1 MKSLTPTIAV
11 VSGNASFAN
20 VALGDSLLLDLVME
34 HLKGQEGIY
43 QFIITTICLA
53 GGGDFKLLTLLIILG
68 LLFWWKCDSRYS
80 FVF

>member
-1 MKSLTPTIAV
+1 MKSLTPTVAV

-53 GGGDFKLLTLLIILG
+53 GGGDFKTPYTSDNIG